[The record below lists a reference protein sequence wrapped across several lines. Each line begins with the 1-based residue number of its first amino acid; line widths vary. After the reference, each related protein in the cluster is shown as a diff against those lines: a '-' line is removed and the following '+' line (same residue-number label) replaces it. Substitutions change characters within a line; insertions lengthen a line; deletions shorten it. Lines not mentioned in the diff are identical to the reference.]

1 MSNFSDVKEQL
12 RSPLT
17 WHAFAAGAL
26 FVVVLVLGVRF
37 AFDWIDLS
45 GSKSDEL
52 QKRQGQLMLLENR
65 TAPLRGLD
73 KKVELSRTEIKDF
86 LAKRVPANYSTIAVH
101 LGDIAVKNGV
111 RLTRVT
117 YGKGKPSDSLT
128 EVPIDASIS
137 GEYTGILRFIN
148 GLERDEN
155 FFVVR
160 GMALAGQQGG
170 TVNLRLQVSTW
181 MRPADAANLPEDKG
195 DKAEDKNSQPEE
207 KNGKGTTEGKGG
219 KNPSP
224 ATAKSKEGA

>member
-17 WHAFAAGAL
+17 WHAVVAVLLFA
-26 FVVVLVLGVRF
+26 VVLVLGIRV
-37 AFDWIDLS
+37 AFDWIDVS
-45 GSKSDEL
+45 ASKSDEL
-52 QKRQGQLMLLENR
+52 QKRQSQLLILENR

-86 LAKRVPANYSTIAVH
+86 LSKRVPANYSTIAIH
-101 LGDIAVKNGV
+101 LGDVAVKNSV
-111 RLTRVT
+111 RLTRVA

-137 GEYTGILRFIN
+137 GDYTGILRFIN

-160 GMALAGQQGG
+160 GMALTGQQGG

-181 MRPADAANLPEDKG
+181 MRPSDAANAPEDKSGKPEGGTKDAG
-195 DKAEDKNSQPEE
+195 DDTDKDG
-207 KNGKGTTEGKGG
+207 GKSPATNKSKGG
-219 KNPSP
+219 K
-224 ATAKSKEGA
+224 

>member
-1 MSNFSDVKEQL
+1 MSSFSDVKEQL

-17 WHAFAAGAL
+17 WHAVVAGLL
-26 FVVVLVLGVRF
+26 FVVVLILGVRF
-37 AFDWIDLS
+37 AFDWIDVS

-52 QKRQGQLMLLENR
+52 QKRQSQLLVLENR

-86 LAKRVPANYSTIAVH
+86 LSKRVPANYSTIAVH
-101 LGDIAVKNGV
+101 LGDIAVKNSV
-111 RLTRVT
+111 RLTRVA

-137 GEYTGILRFIN
+137 GDYTGILRFIN

-160 GMALAGQQGG
+160 GMALTGQQGG

-181 MRPADAANLPEDKG
+181 MRPADAANVPEDKSGKPEGGTNEDSG
-195 DKAEDKNSQPEE
+195 DA
-207 KNGKGTTEGKGG
+207 GKVGNKSP
-219 KNPSP
+219 NP
-224 ATAKSKEGA
+224 AAHTNKEGE